1 MLDIGCGGGRH
12 AFESYRRGADV
23 VALDRDEGQLSKV
36 AATFAAMAETG
47 EATPTS
53 TAQTVCGDAL
63 AIPFPDESF
72 DRIIAAEVLEHI
84 ADDRA
89 AMAEIVRVLAPGG
102 RVAVTVPRWLPE
114 RICWALS
121 DAYHEVEG
129 GHVRIY
135 RGDELVARLVG
146 AGLQPTGTHHAHALH
161 APYWWIKCAIGIDR
175 DQHPLPQLYH
185 RFLVWDI
192 TRRPRLLRA
201 AELLLDPAIGK
212 SFVVYLEK
220 PVGAV
225 AEAAFAPA

>member
-1 MLDIGCGGGRH
+1 MLDVGCGGGRH

-23 VALDRDEGQLSKV
+23 VALDRDEGELSTV

-47 EATPTS
+47 EAPPAA
-53 TAQTVCGDAL
+53 TAKTVSADAL

-72 DRIIAAEVLEHI
+72 DRVIAAEVLEHI

-89 AMAEIVRVLAPGG
+89 AIAEIVRVLAPRGW
-102 RVAVTVPRWLPE
+102 VAVTVPRWLPE

-121 DAYHEVEG
+121 DAYHEAEG

-146 AGLQPTGTHHAHALH
+146 AGLQPIGAHHAHALH

-175 DQHPLPQLYH
+175 DHHPLPQLYH

-192 TRRPRLLRA
+192 TRRPRLIRA
-201 AELLLDPAIGK
+201 AERLLDPAIGK
-212 SFVVYLEK
+212 SLVVYLEK
-220 PVGAV
+220 PAGAG
-225 AEAAFAPA
+225 AGAAFAPA

>member
-1 MLDIGCGGGRH
+1 MGEAGRRRVRQRYAWRAVAAATADCYEEAIGVAAGAPAPDGRRGRQPTASDADRRQEPVLLTVDFGRLGVGTGNRVLDIGCGGGRH

-102 RVAVTVPRWLPE
+102 
-114 RICWALS
+114 
-121 DAYHEVEG
+121 G
-129 GHVRIY
+129 
-135 RGDELVARLVG
+135 
-146 AGLQPTGTHHAHALH
+146 
-161 APYWWIKCAIGIDR
+161 
-175 DQHPLPQLYH
+175 PL
-185 RFLVWDI
+185 
-192 TRRPRLLRA
+192 
-201 AELLLDPAIGK
+201 
-212 SFVVYLEK
+212 
-220 PVGAV
+220 
-225 AEAAFAPA
+225 